1 MKKEAVL
8 LGAIVTALFSG
19 SSMGAN
25 LNLHGYQ
32 GLYWSYIDY
41 SGSDLKNYGISST
54 YYISGFGK
62 YHGVQF
68 GFTSTT
74 IDYKNNIPT
83 LKQYELTLVY
93 NNMNDWLENHT
104 FTLGGHYISTTDDLS
119 RGAHTFFADCTYSNS
134 FSPYYYKWSGG
145 LSFYYTRYSNEV
157 GFSAVQVNPHGTYKL
172 FSDVQKGALYID
184 LTGYAIHLT
193 KDEPLGLS
201 KKNYYSLEGALRYY
215 YGRYD
220 FKVGGWVGQ
229 QVFAVKNGGFVVY
242 NLAEKY
248 KGGAQA
254 EVGYTFK
261 NRIRLSASVSYNR
274 YKELASDN
282 DVDQTAF
289 TASLGYR
296 F

>member
-1 MKKEAVL
+1 MKKAITL
-8 LGAIVTALFSG
+8 LTIAAAFTG
-19 SSMGAN
+19 SAYAAS
-25 LNLHGYQ
+25 LKLHGYQ
-32 GLYWSYIDY
+32 GVYLSYINY
-41 SGSDLKNYGISST
+41 SGSDLKDYGVSST

-62 YHGVQF
+62 HNGVQF
-68 GFTSTT
+68 GYSSTT
-74 IDYKNNIPT
+74 IKYKNDQPN
-83 LKQYELTLVY
+83 LKQNEITLVY
-93 NNMNDWLENHT
+93 SNVDNILKNHT
-104 FTLGGHYISTTDDLS
+104 ISLGAHYISTNDALS

-145 LSFYYTRYSNEV
+145 LSLYYTRYSNEV
-157 GFSAVQVNPHGTYKL
+157 GFSAVQLNPHGTYKL
-172 FSDVQKGALYID
+172 FSDAQRGALYID

-193 KDEPLGLS
+193 KDEPVGLS

-261 NRIRLSASVSYNR
+261 NGIRLSAGVSYNR
-274 YKELASDN
+274 YKELATDN
-282 DVDQTAF
+282 DVDQTVF